1 MKGLSIG
8 RLVRKTGQFSD
19 MQERKGRRHSIQEQ
33 EVSTT
38 HVVDST
44 LKNYGP
50 RTFMQFIF
58 GVGEAHLPSAT
69 PASRLIYP
77 LSFFAVAWVVLTSF
91 FLAYT
96 AIVTPPII
104 VFFWLDPECT
114 AIPTLPFDTILDTFF
129 LIDIVLNFNTGVY
142 VAGEYIDD
150 RRQVAVLY
158 MKGMFLFDFMT
169 RFVRACSI

>member
-1 MKGLSIG
+1 MSEVQQRGKQH
-8 RLVRKTGQFSD
+8 RTEDEEVRISQK
-19 MQERKGRRHSIQEQ
+19 
-33 EVSTT
+33 VSE
-38 HVVDST
+38 D
-44 LKNYGP
+44 NYGP
-50 RTFMQFIF
+50 RTCMQFIF
-58 GVGEAHLPSAT
+58 GIGPAHVPTAT

-114 AIPTLPFDTILDTFF
+114 AIPTLPFDTLLDTFF
-129 LIDIVLNFNTGVY
+129 LLDIILNFNTGVY

-150 RRQVAVLY
+150 RWKIAVIY
-158 MKGMFLFDFMT
+158 MKGMFLFDFTT
-169 RFVRACSI
+169 RYVGHETRKI